1 MEERIH
7 KDENQKAR
15 EDRREVPVRKGK
27 SLRDSQQ
34 RRVGVVK
41 RSGKKTHSGN
51 LGAPSAS
58 C

>member
-34 RRVGVVK
+34 KRVGVVK
-41 RSGKKTHSGN
+41 RSGKKTH
-51 LGAPSAS
+51 
-58 C
+58 

>member
-15 EDRREVPVRKGK
+15 EGRREVPARKGK

-34 RRVGVVK
+34 RRVGVVN
-41 RSGKKTHSGN
+41 RSGKKTH
-51 LGAPSAS
+51 
-58 C
+58 